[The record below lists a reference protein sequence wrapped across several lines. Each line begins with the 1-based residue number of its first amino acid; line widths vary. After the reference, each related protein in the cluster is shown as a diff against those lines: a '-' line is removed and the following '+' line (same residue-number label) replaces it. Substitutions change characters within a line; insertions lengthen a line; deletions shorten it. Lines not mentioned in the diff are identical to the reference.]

1 MKFAAIIEYTPD
13 GSKITAARPPHRA
26 YLAEIKKAGKL
37 VVAGPFT
44 DMTGGLIVYEAESV
58 EEAEMLIRADPFF
71 TKGVFVK
78 WTIRPWNPVMTNREL
93 LPENPPA

>member
-1 MKFAAIIEYTPD
+1 MKFAAIIEYHPD
-13 GSKITAARPPHRA
+13 TSKVSAARPPHRA

-44 DMTGGLIVYEAESV
+44 DMSGGLIVYEADSQ
-58 EEAEMLIRADPFF
+58 EAAEQLIRSDPFF
-71 TKGVFVK
+71 AHGVFVK

-93 LPENPPA
+93 LPENPPQ